1 MPLLLLAAHSWQ
13 LSQGSPGLR
22 WPLAALGFLS
32 ATLGT
37 SHQEN
42 LPQWFGMEGA
52 TKALEPLKPKPH
64 TQPDP
69 TTEPQVG
76 TACGS
81 PCSPSPQAG
90 QDRGDLLKAADTYQP
105 FAQLFPA
112 SGQYDNLEREQMQ
125 SMSFSYLL
133 PRGAQAQ
140 WPGHGTHPGGEGEGS
155 SDRCLQR
162 EPYQTLLVGLRGFT
176 GLSGAR
182 KALRGMVGEVG
193 GIPATWSPLAAGR
206 EQRGEM
212 HCLRGPVG
220 DHHHPGVCPACP
232 GQPRSP
238 TCPSHSSTAPCR
250 APKRFTS

>member
-32 ATLGT
+32 ASLGT

-81 PCSPSPQAG
+81 PCFLSPQAG
-90 QDRGDLLKAADTYQP
+90 QDRGT
-105 FAQLFPA
+105 
-112 SGQYDNLEREQMQ
+112 
-125 SMSFSYLL
+125 
-133 PRGAQAQ
+133 PRSR
-140 WPGHGTHPGGEGEGS
+140 GTCS
-155 SDRCLQR
+155 KL
-162 EPYQTLLVGLRGFT
+162 QTLTSLL
-176 GLSGAR
+176 LSSFLLQGS
-182 KALRGMVGEVG
+182 VT
-193 GIPATWSPLAAGR
+193 TWKENR
-206 EQRGEM
+206 
-212 HCLRGPVG
+212 
-220 DHHHPGVCPACP
+220 
-232 GQPRSP
+232 RSP
-238 TCPSHSSTAPCR
+238 
-250 APKRFTS
+250 